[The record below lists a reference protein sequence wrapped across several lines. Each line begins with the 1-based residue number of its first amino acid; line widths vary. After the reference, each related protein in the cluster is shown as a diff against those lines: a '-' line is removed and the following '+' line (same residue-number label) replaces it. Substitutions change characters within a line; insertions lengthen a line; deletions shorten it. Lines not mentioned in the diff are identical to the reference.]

1 MRFVLLIVVGVGLL
15 ALAGSGGVGLEVA
28 TADVVGVEGPA
39 AEEKV
44 EDVFR
49 LVVKVEL
56 MRGGWDFLWDP
67 WTGRDPRMISLLRS
81 FKKF

>member
-28 TADVVGVEGPA
+28 AADVVGVEGAA

-49 LVVKVEL
+49 LVVEIEL
-56 MRGGWDFLWDP
+56 MRGGWDFFW
-67 WTGRDPRMISLLRS
+67 IH
-81 FKKF
+81 